1 MFTLMQPAKVR
12 FGSGCFAET
21 SAEAAALGSRVLV
34 VCGRTAMRRSG
45 TLQKLLDSLASAR
58 VASLV
63 FDRVD
68 HDPTCDM
75 VDKGAALA
83 RSESCGLVIG
93 LGGGSSIDAAK
104 AIAIMA
110 PHEGATEEYHDRQRE
125 FTEPPLP
132 LVAVP
137 TTAGSGAE
145 VTGNAVLTNAT
156 TRAKKS
162 LRGGRMGAAVAL
174 VDPELTLSMPPA
186 LTAHAG
192 MDAFTQAVE
201 CYLSRA
207 AQPVADVLSIRA
219 VELLYANLQGAVAD
233 GKAMQHRQPVMLGS
247 LLAGLAFAN
256 AGLGAVHGLA
266 HPIGSWADLP
276 HGLTCAIL
284 LPHILEFNYP
294 VCRDRLADLARV
306 MGVGGASD
314 VLDAVRGLND
324 RLGIPETFTNTTYSE
339 ELLPR
344 ILRDCR
350 SNSMRNNPREMSDE
364 DILKILHRVA

>member
-1 MFTLMQPAKVR
+1 MFTLIQPAKVR
-12 FGSGCFAET
+12 FGSGCFADT
-21 SAEAAALGSRVLV
+21 SAEAAALGSRALV

-45 TLQKLLDSLASAR
+45 NLQQLLDSLSSAR
-58 VASLV
+58 VASFV

-75 VDKGAALA
+75 VDEGAALA
-83 RSESCGLVIG
+83 HRESCDMVIG
-93 LGGGSSIDAAK
+93 LGGGSSLDAAK

-110 PHEGATEEYHDRQRE
+110 PHEGATEEYHDRQRG

-132 LVAVP
+132 FIAIP

-162 LRGGRMGAAVAL
+162 LRGQGMGAAVAL
-174 VDPELTLSMPPA
+174 VDPELTLSMPA
-186 LTAHAG
+186 SLTAHTG

-207 AQPVADVLSIRA
+207 AQPVSDALSIRPA
-219 VELLYANLQGAVAD
+219 GLLYANLPKAFED
-233 GKAMQHRQPVMLGS
+233 GQALQHREPVMLGS

-284 LPHILEFNYP
+284 LPHVLEFNYP
-294 VCRDRLADLARV
+294 ACKGRLQDLAEA
-306 MGVGGASD
+306 MGLGGGSD
-314 VLDAVRGLND
+314 VVEAVRGLNE
-324 RLGIPETFTNTTYSE
+324 RLGIPETFRDTPCSE

-364 DILKILHRVA
+364 DILNILRRMV